1 MAKCPKCG
9 TEWKPVCVTKDVV
22 DDKIIY
28 EEEFFCF
35 NCNEGFYTQKTGT
48 IVWD

>member
-9 TEWKPVCVTKDVV
+9 TELKPTYKTTDVV
-22 DDKIIY
+22 DDRIIY

-35 NCNEGFYTQKTGT
+35 DCDEGFYTQQTGT
-48 IVWD
+48 VVWD